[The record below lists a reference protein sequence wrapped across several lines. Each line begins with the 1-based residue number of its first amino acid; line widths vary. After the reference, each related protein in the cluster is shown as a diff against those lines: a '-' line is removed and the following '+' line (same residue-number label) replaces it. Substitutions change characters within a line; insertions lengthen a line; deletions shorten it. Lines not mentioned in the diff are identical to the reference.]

1 MINKYSD
8 DYQNSNVAFII
19 LQQIP
24 CYLVQGVLLEYKT
37 VRKNSENLII
47 IYKDFHGKEFLKHL
61 LSPFKFRT

>member
-1 MINKYSD
+1 MIEEYSD
-8 DYQNSNVAFII
+8 DYQNSNVAFTI

-24 CYLVQGVLLEYKT
+24 RYLVQGVLLEYKT
-37 VRKNSENLII
+37 VRKNSENLIT